1 METQNAGTATLLS
14 LMPMLSTVAYMAQ
27 SPTFTWTSASL
38 YLIPMLVPLFLQIPW
53 TKIRGGLKSLCACQP
68 RAPLSFTS
76 RLKLRLWNDEPN
88 SLIRAFST
96 VLWDWNRENKTKGCK
111 HLMEEGIHTYYDGA
125 TKTGPPPFFVDDT
138 ATPFWHADRPNIQY
152 TMWVERTTDREGTVY
167 AEVFLRIDARA
178 PDASPNTIVDHIEF
192 LKKEAIRIGLEQER
206 VQRVL
211 VSTDNSAG
219 LGSRD
224 EEKPQR
230 GPPLMAYE
238 FHTTSSFD
246 NFFCEEAA
254 LVRADLK
261 HFLENKAA
269 YLRTGRPWTYTV
281 LNEGPPGVGKTKL
294 VKAIAAAT
302 GYTLI
307 VINLAHIKSAQMLYE
322 AFHTT
327 TLAGETVPHHKR
339 LYYIPEVDTQVCDV
353 LKIRPAT
360 AAAVASVASQK
371 APVIVPPAA
380 AAAAAMTAIVENK
393 MPTLGEILNVLDGVP
408 ERNGHIL
415 VLDTNHLATLDPALI
430 RPGRVD
436 RILSW
441 KKLSAAS
448 VRRFLENFY
457 EKTIPAGTAFPD
469 RKWSAAA
476 LQGLAASATSY
487 KEFTLAKNPSPA
499 EARQPLASRNRRG
512 RPA

>member
-1 METQNAGTATLLS
+1 MDTQSSSASALLS

-38 YLIPMLVPLFLQIPW
+38 YLVPMLIPVLLQLPW
-53 TKIRGGLKSLCACQP
+53 AKMRAGLKCFSCRP
-68 RAPLSFTS
+68 SAPLSFTS
-76 RLKLRLWNDEPN
+76 RLKLRIWNDEPN

-96 VLWDWNRENKTKGCK
+96 VLWDWNRQNKTKGCR
-111 HLMEEGIHTYYDGA
+111 HLMEEGIHQYYDDA
-125 TKTGPPPFFVDDT
+125 IKAGPPPFFVDDT
-138 ATPFWHADRPNIQY
+138 ATPFWHVDRPDLQY

-167 AEVFLRIDARA
+167 AEVFLRIDARSA
-178 PDASPNTIVDHIEF
+178 DASPNTIVDHIEF
-192 LKKEAIRIGLEQER
+192 LKKEALRIGFEQKR

-219 LGSRD
+219 FGGRD

-246 NFFCEEAA
+246 NFFCEEAG
-254 LVRADLK
+254 LVRADLTQ
-261 HFLENKAA
+261 FLENKVA

-307 VINLAHIKSAQMLYE
+307 VINLAHIKNAQMLYE

-327 TLAGETVPHHKR
+327 TLGGETVPHDKR

-353 LKIRPAT
+353 LKIRPAATQQQQPKNPST
-360 AAAVASVASQK
+360 A
-371 APVIVPPAA
+371 IVPAA
-380 AAAAAMTAIVENK
+380 AAAAAAAAMMTPIVEDK

-408 ERNGHIL
+408 ERHGHIL

-457 EKTIPAGTAFPD
+457 EAKTPAAATFPD
-469 RKWSAAA
+469 RKWSAAE

-487 KEFTLAKNPSPA
+487 KEFTKG
-499 EARQPLASRNRRG
+499 RNSKR
-512 RPA
+512 

>member
-1 METQNAGTATLLS
+1 
-14 LMPMLSTVAYMAQ
+14 
-27 SPTFTWTSASL
+27 
-38 YLIPMLVPLFLQIPW
+38 
-53 TKIRGGLKSLCACQP
+53 
-68 RAPLSFTS
+68 
-76 RLKLRLWNDEPN
+76 
-88 SLIRAFST
+88 
-96 VLWDWNRENKTKGCK
+96 
-111 HLMEEGIHTYYDGA
+111 
-125 TKTGPPPFFVDDT
+125 
-138 ATPFWHADRPNIQY
+138 
-152 TMWVERTTDREGTVY
+152 
-167 AEVFLRIDARA
+167 
-178 PDASPNTIVDHIEF
+178 
-192 LKKEAIRIGLEQER
+192 
-206 VQRVL
+206 
-211 VSTDNSAG
+211 
-219 LGSRD
+219 
-224 EEKPQR
+224 
-230 GPPLMAYE
+230 MAYE

-246 NFFCEEAA
+246 NFFCEEAT
-254 LVRADLK
+254 LVRADLT
-261 HFLENKAA
+261 HFLENKEA

-327 TLAGETVPHHKR
+327 TLAGETVPHNKR

-353 LKIRPAT
+353 LKIRPAAP
-360 AAAVASVASQK
+360 AAATTRQK
-371 APVIVPPAA
+371 APVVVPAA
-380 AAAAAMTAIVENK
+380 GSAAAAMMSPIVEDK

-408 ERNGHIL
+408 ERHGHIL

-457 EKTIPAGTAFPD
+457 EVKIPVAATFPD
-469 RKWSAAA
+469 RKWSAAE
-476 LQGLAASATSY
+476 LQGLAATAASY
-487 KEFTLAKNPSPA
+487 KGFTVAKNPLQH
-499 EARQPLASRNRRG
+499 EALPRLASQNRRG